1 MFARSLCTFSRNS
14 ARGAA
19 LLPQIPAMAFSTD
32 MKVEPKSHKPSYK
45 LFDVFR
51 YRSEVD
57 KKPKMTRYAVDVNN
71 CGTMVLDALFQIKN
85 DIDPTFAFRRSCRE
99 GICGS
104 CAMNING
111 ENGLACLTKIPKDS
125 KVATIRPLPHMYVI
139 KDLVTDMTNFYEQ
152 YASIKP
158 WLQKKSKVDTNYEV
172 ENLQSYEDRQKLDG
186 LYECILCACC
196 STSCPSYWWHPDK
209 YLGPSILQQA
219 YRWIADSRDE
229 MTEERLKSL
238 DDTYKL
244 YRCHAIMNCTHACP
258 KKLNPGRSI
267 HKLKHAIHKMH

>member
-1 MFARSLCTFSRNS
+1 
-14 ARGAA
+14 
-19 LLPQIPAMAFSTD
+19 
-32 MKVEPKSHKPSYK
+32 
-45 LFDVFR
+45 
-51 YRSEVD
+51 
-57 KKPKMTRYAVDVNN
+57 
-71 CGTMVLDALFQIKN
+71 
-85 DIDPTFAFRRSCRE
+85 
-99 GICGS
+99 
-104 CAMNING
+104 MNING

-125 KVATIRPLPHMYVI
+125 KVTTVRPLPHMYVI

-172 ENLQSYEDRQKLDG
+172 ENLQSYEDRLLLDG

-244 YRCHAIMNCTHACP
+244 YRCHAIMNCTKACP
-258 KKLNPGRSI
+258 KNLNPGRSI
-267 HKLKHAIHKMH
+267 HKLKNAVHHMKH

>member
-1 MFARSLCTFSRNS
+1 MFARSLCSISRNAVRS
-14 ARGAA
+14 SVV
-19 LLPQIPAMAFSTD
+19 LPQIPAKAFSTD
-32 MKVEPKSHKPSYK
+32 MKVETGPKKPSYK

-51 YRSEVD
+51 YRPETD
-57 KKPKMTRYAVDVNN
+57 RKPQMTRYAVDVNN

-85 DIDPTFAFRRSCRE
+85 NVDPTFSFRRSCRE

-111 ENGLACLTKIPKDS
+111 ENGLACLTKISPGRNTM
-125 KVATIRPLPHMYVI
+125 TIRPLPHMFVI

-158 WLQKKSKVDTNYEV
+158 WLQKKTKVDTNYEV
-172 ENLQSYEDRQKLDG
+172 ENLQSYEDRLLLDG

-258 KKLNPGRSI
+258 KNLNPGSSI
-267 HKLKHAIHKMH
+267 HKLKHALHKMH